1 MWPGDPADASDWQAL
16 WRCAKRE
23 AGVGRAQGRGRYTVT
38 VTMST
43 IWERSTEFLG
53 DRRGA
58 LAPIVLLGLFVPL
71 ILIGNL
77 MPLVGSSGRIGD
89 LTLGGLVLLLS
100 LVTSWTGLVIT
111 ALALDPAIPR
121 GAALQA
127 ANRRFL
133 PVIGIG
139 LVTLAAVL
147 VLASPVAIAL
157 ATSGVDMAA
166 LSAGRMQPSP
176 ATGGALAFASLYSL
190 ALAVVLFW
198 AYARCVVLV
207 TPILLAERRGLGV
220 YRRNFELTRH
230 IAWKVIGVLLLYGVV
245 SWVAS
250 AAAKTVFGTV
260 FALLFG
266 TDGTVTLASVL
277 TQIVVAAVSTLFSL
291 LAVVFLAK
299 LYVAAREAIDA
310 RS

>member
-1 MWPGDPADASDWQAL
+1 
-16 WRCAKRE
+16 
-23 AGVGRAQGRGRYTVT
+23 
-38 VTMST
+38 MST
-43 IWERSTEFLG
+43 VWERTTAFLG
-53 DRRGA
+53 ERRGA

-71 ILIGNL
+71 ILLGNL
-77 MPLVGSSGRIGD
+77 MPLVGSSGRVGD
-89 LTLGGLVLLLS
+89 LTLGGIVLLLS
-100 LVTSWTGLVIT
+100 LVTSWAGLAIT
-111 ALALDPAIPR
+111 ALALDSTMPR

-147 VLASPVAIAL
+147 VLAAPIGIAF
-157 ATSGVDMAA
+157 ATSGVDMTA
-166 LSAGRMQPSP
+166 LSAGRLQPTP
-176 ATGGALAFASLYSL
+176 GNGGALAFATLYGL
-190 ALAVVLFW
+190 VLAVVLFW

-207 TPILLAERRGLGV
+207 TPILLVERRGLGV
-220 YRRNFELTRH
+220 YRRNFGLTRH

-250 AAAKTVFGTV
+250 AAAKSVFGTV

-266 TDGTVTLASVL
+266 TEGTVTLASVL

-299 LYVAAREAIDA
+299 LYLAAREAIDA

>member
-1 MWPGDPADASDWQAL
+1 M
-16 WRCAKRE
+16 
-23 AGVGRAQGRGRYTVT
+23 T

-43 IWERSTEFLG
+43 IWERTTEFLG

-58 LAPIVLLGLFVPL
+58 LAPLVLLGLFVPL

-77 MPLVGSSGRIGD
+77 MPLVGASGHSGD
-89 LTLGGLVLLLS
+89 LTLGGLVFVLS
-100 LVTSWTGLVIT
+100 LITTWSGLVIS
-111 ALALDPAIPR
+111 ALALDPVIAR
-121 GAALQA
+121 GTAMQI
-127 ANRRFL
+127 ANRRLL

-139 LVTLAAVL
+139 LVTLMAVVIVAA
-147 VLASPVAIAL
+147 PIGIAF
-157 ATSGVDMAA
+157 AASGVDMAA
-166 LSAGRMQPSP
+166 LSAGRMQPNP
-176 ATGGALAFASLYSL
+176 GNGGALVFAMLYGLVL
-190 ALAVVLFW
+190 AAVLFW

-220 YRRNFELTRH
+220 YRRNFGLTRH

-266 TDGTVTLASVL
+266 TDGTITLASVL

-291 LAVVFLAK
+291 LAVVFVAK
-299 LYVAAREAIDA
+299 LYLAAREAIDA

>member
-1 MWPGDPADASDWQAL
+1 M
-16 WRCAKRE
+16 
-23 AGVGRAQGRGRYTVT
+23 T

-43 IWERSTEFLG
+43 IWERTSEFLG
-53 DRRGA
+53 DRFGA

-77 MPLVGSSGRIGD
+77 MPLVGSSGHAGD
-89 LTLGGLVLLLS
+89 LALGGVVLLLS
-100 LVTSWTGLVIT
+100 LVTSWAGLAIT
-111 ALALDPAIPR
+111 ALALDPAISR
-121 GAALQA
+121 GVALRA
-127 ANRRFL
+127 ANRRLL

-139 LVTLAAVL
+139 LVTLAVVL
-147 VLASPVAIAL
+147 LLASPIAIAF
-157 ATSGVDMAA
+157 ASSGVDMAA
-166 LSAGRMQPSP
+166 LSAGRMQPNP
-176 ATGGALAFASLYSL
+176 GNGGALAFASLYGL
-190 ALAVVLFW
+190 VLAVVLFW

-220 YRRNFELTRH
+220 YRRNFGLTRH

-260 FALLFG
+260 FALLFS
-266 TDGTVTLASVL
+266 TDGSVSLASVL

-299 LYVAAREAIDA
+299 LYLAAREAIDL
-310 RS
+310 RL

>member
-1 MWPGDPADASDWQAL
+1 
-16 WRCAKRE
+16 
-23 AGVGRAQGRGRYTVT
+23 
-38 VTMST
+38 MST
-43 IWERSTEFLG
+43 VWERTTEFLG
-53 DRRGA
+53 DHRGA

-71 ILIGNL
+71 ILLGNL
-77 MPLVGSSGRIGD
+77 MPLIGSAGHAGD

-100 LVTSWTGLVIT
+100 LVTSWAGLAIT
-111 ALALDPAIPR
+111 ALALDPTIAR
-121 GAALQA
+121 SAALRA

-133 PVIGIG
+133 PVLGVG

-147 VLASPVAIAL
+147 VLAVPIGIAL
-157 ATSGVDMAA
+157 AASGVDMAA
-166 LSAGRMQPSP
+166 LSAGRVQPNPGS
-176 ATGGALAFASLYSL
+176 GGALAFVTLYTL
-190 ALAVVLFW
+190 VLAVVLFW

-207 TPILLAERRGLGV
+207 TPILLAEPRGLGV
-220 YRRNFELTRH
+220 YRRNFGLTRH

-299 LYVAAREAIDA
+299 LYLAAREAIDA